1 MKRTYPYGSYRV
13 PNTKRRRVTNNNYKR
28 RPSGNVRYDNLVVAR
43 PTRMAPLATRGWNF
57 PNTGESK
64 VIDIAVGTLQV
75 NTTGTISL
83 LNGCIQGT
91 DYTQRIGRKIQLKSL
106 YVRGRVQLETALN
119 GVQISPQMARM
130 MLVVD
135 TQPNGVV
142 FAITDLL
149 NTAAPESQLNLNN
162 RDRFMI
168 ICDKE
173 WVFDPY
179 IIQGTATQS
188 FAVGGRTISPLKKY
202 KKLNMETIF
211 NSGNAGT
218 IADMT
223 SGALYMVWLGSQ
235 PAGAATDLNA
245 IVSTRV
251 RFKDP

>member
-1 MKRTYPYGSYRV
+1 MKRRQPYNDRF
-13 PNTKRRRVTNNNYKR
+13 NTNKKRKYYKR
-28 RPSGNVRYDNLVVAR
+28 PTNPTRYTNLVIAR
-43 PTRMAPLATRGWNF
+43 PQRMAPLATRGFNF

-64 VIDIAVGTLQV
+64 VIDIAVGTIQV
-75 NTTGTISL
+75 NTTSSISL

-91 DYTQRIGRKIQLKSL
+91 DYTQRIGRKIVLQSV
-106 YVRGRVQLETALN
+106 YVRGRVQIEGPAS
-119 GVQISPQMARM
+119 GVQNASQLVRM
-130 MLVVD
+130 ILVID
-135 TQPNGVV
+135 TQPNGTV

-162 RDRFMI
+162 RDRFSI

-179 IIQGTATQS
+179 IVSTTATQS
-188 FAVGGRTISPLKKY
+188 LGIGGRTIQALKKY

-218 IADMT
+218 VADMT
-223 SGALYMVWLGSQ
+223 SGALYMVWIGSN
-235 PAGAATDLNA
+235 AASANADSNA